1 MYINALFRS
10 LVCVLLCAIS
20 LSPASVAQNLSDSS
34 RISLMTVAPGD
45 FLYSTFGHSALR
57 VFDPVNNID
66 RCYNYGTFDFDQPN
80 FYLNFCRG
88 KLLYSLDV
96 EPGRHFVRGNLQ
108 DNRPM
113 QEQVFDL
120 GAAQRQRLFNL
131 LETNA
136 LPENRSY
143 KYDFFYDNCATRIRD
158 IVQETFF
165 HQLQVDSSKMSQDV
179 TLRHLL
185 HQYLAG
191 SPWTQFGIDLVLGLP
206 ADRRATLKARTFLP
220 DYLHDYLQ
228 TAKLPDG
235 KPLVRSQRQIPNG
248 GYPLRKEAD
257 SWLSVPLLATFLFAL
272 IGFFSMRSARWGRI
286 FDMFFWFL
294 LGLAGLI
301 IALLWF
307 ATDHQATKNNLN
319 IFWALPTHLLFFRS
333 RRLGEWSD
341 NYFTGVSLLALL
353 LLLTWPFCPQQLPI
367 PALPLV
373 VLVVVKGY
381 FRWRGRDGVD
391 ATGA

>member
-165 HQLQVDSSKMSQDV
+165 H
-179 TLRHLL
+179 
-185 HQYLAG
+185 
-191 SPWTQFGIDLVLGLP
+191 
-206 ADRRATLKARTFLP
+206 
-220 DYLHDYLQ
+220 
-228 TAKLPDG
+228 
-235 KPLVRSQRQIPNG
+235 
-248 GYPLRKEAD
+248 
-257 SWLSVPLLATFLFAL
+257 
-272 IGFFSMRSARWGRI
+272 
-286 FDMFFWFL
+286 
-294 LGLAGLI
+294 
-301 IALLWF
+301 
-307 ATDHQATKNNLN
+307 
-319 IFWALPTHLLFFRS
+319 
-333 RRLGEWSD
+333 
-341 NYFTGVSLLALL
+341 
-353 LLLTWPFCPQQLPI
+353 
-367 PALPLV
+367 
-373 VLVVVKGY
+373 
-381 FRWRGRDGVD
+381 
-391 ATGA
+391 